1 MFGSGNYLN
10 YFLMALKL
18 KRKVDIQNWWFYF
31 IIYFE
36 RYAIDR
42 SIPSMDYGKG
52 CKFKKL
58 KSFLSSNFFF
68 TSYFMFLFCFVLFL
82 HQFGW

>member
-1 MFGSGNYLN
+1 MKIFGSGNYLN

-58 KSFLSSNFFF
+58 K
-68 TSYFMFLFCFVLFL
+68 
-82 HQFGW
+82 